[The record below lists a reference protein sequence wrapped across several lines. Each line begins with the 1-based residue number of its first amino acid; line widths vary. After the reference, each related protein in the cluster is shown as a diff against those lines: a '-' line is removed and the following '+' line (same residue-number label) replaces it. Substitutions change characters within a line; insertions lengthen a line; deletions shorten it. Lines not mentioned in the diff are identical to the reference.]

1 MSRLITLLLLAL
13 VFVSGGWF
21 WQEMT
26 WAKPGQNAMEAR
38 FGKDEG
44 E

>member
-26 WAKPGQNAMEAR
+26 WVGQGKAGMVAR
-38 FGKDEG
+38 LGKG
-44 E
+44 